1 MPTHHEQAPCYDEK
15 KVISAFYIHGTGIV
29 SEYVHMYKCV
39 HVFINTL
46 LNACFKHRLL
56 GQNHDSESVVFIRV
70 VLVYTTKVLCL
81 YLGLLYTSFH
91 ERLGN
96 IVGTSLAEF
105 LVS

>member
-1 MPTHHEQAPCYDEK
+1 MMK
-15 KVISAFYIHGTGIV
+15 KVISAFVIHRTVIV
-29 SEYVHMYKCV
+29 SDYVHMYKCV
-39 HVFINTL
+39 HVLINTR

-56 GQNHDSESVVFIRV
+56 GQYHDSESVGFISF
-70 VLVYTTKVLCL
+70 VLVYTAIVLNL
-81 YLGLLYTSFH
+81 YLGVFYTTFH